1 MSLRIEIVVAAIAG
15 AAAIGASRSPLRAQ
29 QAAPPQQTT
38 AATVAARSVR
48 DGVYTEEQA
57 KRGERVYGD
66 ECSRCHGPALDGGES
81 APLIGDAFAKSW
93 GGSALDELFDRIK
106 TSMPQ
111 DDPGRLS
118 APQTADV
125 LAYILNANKFP
136 TGKTELAQEKALLK
150 AIRFE
155 AAK

>member
-1 MSLRIEIVVAAIAG
+1 MSLKIKMVLAAIVG
-15 AAAIGASRSPLRAQ
+15 AAAIVASRSPLRAQ
-29 QAAPPQQTT
+29 QIAAAPQTT
-38 AATVAARSVR
+38 TRAETRSVR

-93 GGSALDELFDRIK
+93 AGSTLDELFERIK

-118 APQTADV
+118 PPQTADV
-125 LAYILNANKFP
+125 LAYILSVNKFP
-136 TGKTELAQEKALLK
+136 TGKTDLAQEKALLK

>member
-1 MSLRIEIVVAAIAG
+1 MGLKIEIAAAAIVSAAAIA
-15 AAAIGASRSPLRAQ
+15 AA
-29 QAAPPQQTT
+29 QQTT
-38 AATVAARSVR
+38 APAETRSVR

-57 KRGERVYGD
+57 KRGERVYAD

-81 APLIGDAFAKSW
+81 APLIGEAFAKSW
-93 GGSALDELFDRIK
+93 NGSTLDELFERIK

-118 APQTADV
+118 PPQTADV
-125 LAYILNANKFP
+125 LAYILSANKFP
-136 TGKTELAQEKALLK
+136 AGKPELAQDKALLK

>member
-1 MSLRIEIVVAAIAG
+1 MSMKIEIAAAIVGVAAIAML
-15 AAAIGASRSPLRAQ
+15 RSPLRAQ
-29 QAAPPQQTT
+29 QIPPPQQTNAP
-38 AATVAARSVR
+38 AATRSVR

-81 APLIGDAFAKSW
+81 GPLIGDAFAKSW
-93 GGSALDELFDRIK
+93 SGSTLDELFERIK

-118 APQTADV
+118 PPQTADV
-125 LAYILNANKFP
+125 LAYILSANKFP
-136 TGKTELAQEKALLK
+136 AGKTDLAQDKALLK

>member
-1 MSLRIEIVVAAIAG
+1 MGLKIEIAAAAIVSAAAIA
-15 AAAIGASRSPLRAQ
+15 AA
-29 QAAPPQQTT
+29 QQTT
-38 AATVAARSVR
+38 APAETRSVR

-57 KRGERVYGD
+57 KRGERVYGE
-66 ECSRCHGPALDGGES
+66 ECSRCHGPALDGGEA

-93 GGSALDELFDRIK
+93 SGSTLDELFDRIK

-118 APQTADV
+118 PPQTADV
-125 LAYILNANKFP
+125 LAYILSVNKFP
-136 TGKTELAQEKALLK
+136 TGKTELAQDKALK

>member
-1 MSLRIEIVVAAIAG
+1 MGLKIEIAAAAIVSAAAIA
-15 AAAIGASRSPLRAQ
+15 AA
-29 QAAPPQQTT
+29 QQTT
-38 AATVAARSVR
+38 APAGTRSVR
-48 DGVYTEEQA
+48 DGVFTEEQA
-57 KRGERVYGD
+57 KRGERVYGE

-93 GGSALDELFDRIK
+93 TGSTLDELFERIK

-118 APQTADV
+118 AAQTAEV
-125 LAYILNANKFP
+125 LGYILSANKFP